1 MNCHRSPASAIV
13 AASKEGR
20 PDARALLL
28 TTLVVS
34 TLALL
39 VSGWTAWSLHRSQS
53 PQRIIEARGLI
64 IHDGT
69 GQPRVILGAPVPDP
83 LSRGR
88 TQGRAPPPCPA

>member
-1 MNCHRSPASAIV
+1 MP
-13 AASKEGR
+13 
-20 PDARALLL
+20 RALLL

-39 VSGWTAWSLHRSQS
+39 VSGWTAWNLHRSQS
-53 PQRIIEARGLI
+53 PQRILEARGLI

-83 LSRGR
+83 VSHGR
-88 TQGRAPPPCPA
+88 TQGPRSEPC